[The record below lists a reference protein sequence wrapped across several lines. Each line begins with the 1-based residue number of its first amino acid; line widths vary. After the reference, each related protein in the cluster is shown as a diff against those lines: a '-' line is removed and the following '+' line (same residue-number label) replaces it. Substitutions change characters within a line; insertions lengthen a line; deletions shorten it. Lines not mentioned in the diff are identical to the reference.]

1 MSRCLMAMGSIWDDT
16 CIRGPSSLDTN
27 RRISTP
33 ETTPSTR
40 QPTTNTLIFNSTLT
54 ITPKTTTMAPQLSTL
69 LLLLPLTNA
78 LPQAINIKPVVP
90 NSIRLDSTFTLII
103 NVTNPALD
111 FPSFPVHG
119 LSLTTVRF
127 GPTANIPTV
136 TNTTGSGGP
145 FFLTSLAT
153 TRANSDFPAF
163 PLALTLYPP
172 GENDSG
178 EFKPSQSLGV
188 DAGPGTP
195 GLTLPVKGPVDFTE
209 CPVLTGPA
217 PGTYVVCDAGFDAPQ
232 HPRWMVRWVA
242 GDAVPGK
249 CVAVRLLPQCV
260 RDGEV
265 AKGAP
270 LAEGE
275 TPVKALCWD
284 DLKTVRWET
293 SRARC

>member
-1 MSRCLMAMGSIWDDT
+1 MAH
-16 CIRGPSSLDTN
+16 
-27 RRISTP
+27 
-33 ETTPSTR
+33 
-40 QPTTNTLIFNSTLT
+40 
-54 ITPKTTTMAPQLSTL
+54 KLSAL
-69 LLLLPLTNA
+69 LLLLPPATA
-78 LPQAINIKPVVP
+78 LPQNINIKPMVP
-90 NSIRLDSTFTLII
+90 NSIRLDSTFTLVI

-136 TNTTGSGGP
+136 TNTTGGGGP
-145 FFLTSLAT
+145 FFLTSLDT
-153 TRANSDFPAF
+153 TRANADFPAF
-163 PLALTLYPP
+163 PLGLTLYPP

-188 DAGPGTP
+188 DAGSGTP
-195 GLTLPVKGPVDFTE
+195 GLTLPTTAPVDFSE
-209 CPVLTGPA
+209 CPVLSGPA
-217 PGTYVVCDAGFDAPQ
+217 PGTYVVCDAGFEAPQ

-242 GDAVPGK
+242 GDAVPAK
-249 CVAVRLLPQCV
+249 CVAVKLLPQCI

-270 LAEGE
+270 LAVGE

-284 DLKTVRWET
+284 NLKTVRWET
-293 SRARC
+293 SRAKC